1 MIFALGFLRVATPSQ
16 FEAVLPRVTMQIDG
30 KSVFVKMT
38 FDFDKIL
45 SPEESMQMRE
55 KSQLRASS
63 SSFQLIQY
71 STQSISEI

>member
-38 FDFDKIL
+38 FDRIL
-45 SPEESMQMRE
+45 SPEESMQMRGE
-55 KSQLRASS
+55 SQLQASS

>member
-38 FDFDKIL
+38 FDRIL
-45 SPEESMQMRE
+45 PPEESMQMRG
-55 KSQLRASS
+55 KSQL
-63 SSFQLIQY
+63 
-71 STQSISEI
+71 